1 MKFPAVFIG
10 HGSPMLAL
18 ENNMKTLTLKKMGD
32 YILKTYGK
40 PKAILMVS
48 AHWYQNDTFVSCA
61 KEPKQINDMYGFPDE
76 LYALKYPVK
85 GDPELAEKVVKMLP
99 GIASIN
105 NDWGIDHGVWTPLIH
120 MFPKADIP
128 IVEMSVNAR
137 LDAKGSYLVGQVLGD
152 LREQGYLVMGSG
164 NVVHNLRE
172 TDWNNPHGSK
182 QADAFDTYI
191 HDAITRKDYD
201 AVIDYKSHP
210 DSRYAVP
217 TPDHFLPLLYV
228 LGAAGQDDVKVFNYF
243 RELGSMSQTCY
254 LFE

>member
-32 YILKTYGK
+32 YIIKTYGK

-48 AHWYQNDTFVSCA
+48 AHWYQNDTFVSSS
-61 KEPKQINDMYGFPDE
+61 KTPKQIYDMYGFPDE
-76 LYALKYPVK
+76 LYALKYRVQ
-85 GDPELAEKVVKMLP
+85 GDPELAKKVVEMLP
-99 GIASIN
+99 GIARVN
-105 NDWGIDHGVWTPLIH
+105 NEWGIDHGVWTPLIH
-120 MFPKADIP
+120 MFPNGDIP

-137 LDAKGSYLVGQVLGD
+137 LDAKGSYLVGQVLGN
-152 LREQGYLVMGSG
+152 LRDEYLVMGSG
-164 NVVHNLRE
+164 NVVHNLRAVE
-172 TDWNNPHGSK
+172 WDNTHGSK

-191 HDAITRKDYD
+191 HDAIMKKDYE
-201 AVIDYKSHP
+201 AVINYKSHP
-210 DSRYAVP
+210 DSDYAVP

-228 LGAAGQDDVKVFNYF
+228 LGAAGHDEAKVFNYF